1 MRRSR
6 RPSRPARNARNA
18 GRESSSSAPVGTGPS
33 SRARESPTASTAPT
47 SARTERRKRDR
58 RFWTNRAPSAAS
70 RWSSVAGD
78 TDSSSPAPTTRAAR
92 VRRVSPAA
100 RRAVRARRPRSS
112 LPGFWVYSRRR
123 LAKARRVSTPG
134 ANPLSWQGQNPAEEE
149 QGGKS
154 HVAQVTLKQL
164 LEAGVHFGHQPS
176 RWNPKM
182 KTYIFTARNGIHI
195 IDLQKT
201 VRLLDDAW
209 EFTRSVAASGR
220 PVLFVGTKKQAQETI
235 QTEAA
240 RCGMYFVNRR
250 WMGGMLTNFSTVKK
264 RIERL
269 QELRKMQQEGQF
281 EQMAKKEA
289 KRLQDELDRL
299 MFHFDGIADMKR
311 LPGALYVVDPRKEHI
326 AVTEANRLKIP
337 VVAITDSNCDPDLI
351 TYVIPGNDD
360 AIRAVKL
367 LTGKIAD
374 ACQEGRQEA
383 AARGEILPEV
393 EEREFLETPRYEEIE
408 EYLEDEEDY
417 LPTVSEEEF
426 IGRGVND
433 EEAR

>member
-1 MRRSR
+1 MLL
-6 RPSRPARNARNA
+6 
-18 GRESSSSAPVGTGPS
+18 
-33 SRARESPTASTAPT
+33 
-47 SARTERRKRDR
+47 
-58 RFWTNRAPSAAS
+58 
-70 RWSSVAGD
+70 
-78 TDSSSPAPTTRAAR
+78 
-92 VRRVSPAA
+92 
-100 RRAVRARRPRSS
+100 S
-112 LPGFWVYSRRR
+112 L
-123 LAKARRVSTPG
+123 T
-134 ANPLSWQGQNPAEEE
+134 QGQYRAEVE
-149 QGGKS
+149 QGGNRN
-154 HVAQVTLKQL
+154 VAQVTLKQL
-164 LEAGVHFGHQPS
+164 LEAGVHFGHQTS

-182 KTYIFTARNGIHI
+182 RTYIFTARNGIHI

-201 VRLLDDAW
+201 VRLLDEAW
-209 EFTRSVAASGR
+209 DFVRNVAASGR

-281 EQMAKKEA
+281 EQLSKKEA
-289 KRLQDELDRL
+289 TRL
-299 MFHFDGIADMKR
+299 
-311 LPGALYVVDPRKEHI
+311 
-326 AVTEANRLKIP
+326 TIP

-374 ACQEGRQEA
+374 ACQDGRQEA
-383 AARGEILPEV
+383 QARGEILPEV
-393 EEREFLETPRYEEIE
+393 EDREFLETPRYEEIE

-426 IGRGVND
+426 VRTADD